1 MTNIGI
7 VGTGNMGGMLAEVM
21 MDQQSIPQQQM
32 YIYNRTKERSTE
44 LQTRY
49 PSINITQDIRELLS
63 KTETVFLCVRP
74 NQYKSLVNE
83 LKKHLTLEHVVATI
97 TSPVSLKDL
106 ETLPA
111 RRIVRTVP
119 TILNRTGK
127 APLLLTFGN
136 HWTNKEKTLFEQW
149 LQTFSEPIS
158 ITDDTLRI
166 SSDFISC
173 GPAFISYLL
182 EQFILAGVKE
192 TNITVENAEM
202 LTEKMIISYGHLLGE
217 GHFNFQGLREKVNV
231 PGGITGKGLK
241 VLEKFSEGMFEELIQ
256 ETHHKYAED
265 KKEMATLFQGK
276 TDM

>member
-1 MTNIGI
+1 
-7 VGTGNMGGMLAEVM
+7 MGGMLAEVM
-21 MDQQSIPQQQM
+21 MNQQSIPQHQM
-32 YIYNRTKERSTE
+32 YIYNRTNERSTE
-44 LQTRY
+44 LQSRF

-74 NQYKSLVNE
+74 TQYESLVKE
-83 LKKHLTLEHVVATI
+83 LRKHLTLEHVVATI
-97 TSPVSLKDL
+97 TSPVSLEDL

-119 TILNRTGK
+119 TVVNRTGK

-136 HWTNKEKTLFEQW
+136 HWADKEKALFEQW
-149 LQTFSEPIS
+149 LRTFSEPIS
-158 ITDDTLRI
+158 VTDDTLRV
-166 SSDFISC
+166 SSDIVSC
-173 GPAFISYLL
+173 GPAFISCLL
-182 EQFILAGVKE
+182 ERFMLAAVQE
-192 TNITVENAEM
+192 TNITSENAEI
-202 LTEKMIISYGHLLGE
+202 LTEKMMIAYGHLLE
-217 GHFNFQGLREKVNV
+217 AGHFNLRELMEKVNV

-241 VLEKFSEGMFEELIQ
+241 VIEKFSEGMFEELIQ